1 MRFFSQIYDYMF
13 APAGT
18 FVSGVGAC
26 NAHGLDDVSSA
37 MQMPVTNP
45 ATGLP
50 MISGPGGVDV
60 MGNPFGF
67 DLHDGTNSHHQIEPG
82 IQYDGFAQCH
92 DVPDMFADQYCGH
105 DSTGV
110 FDSYTC
116 DHHSGFED

>member
-1 MRFFSQIYDYMF
+1 MRFFSHIYDYMF

-18 FVSGVGAC
+18 FEFGVGAC
-26 NAHGLDDVSSA
+26 SAHGLDDVSSA

-50 MISGPGGVDV
+50 MISGMGGVDV

-67 DLHDGTNSHHQIEPG
+67 DMHHETSSHQTIDTG
-82 IQYDGFAQCH
+82 IHEGFAQCH
-92 DVPDMFADQYCGH
+92 GVPDVFTDQYCGH

-116 DHHSGFED
+116 EHRSGFED